1 MSLAKGRD
9 DMENNGIRGVI
20 RIVTDSDCDLPQRLL
35 DHFKIAIVPLIVRF
49 GSEDYQDGQLSME
62 AFWSKAGGEDFPQT
76 SQPSVGAFEE
86 HFKRLVD
93 QGKQVLCLT
102 LTGEHSGTFNVAC
115 LAAQRFGDR
124 VRVFDSHSISLGLGV
139 QVLEAARAVEAGRS
153 MEDVLALLEDL
164 RSRVRLTIV
173 LDTLENLRRG
183 GRADGFITALDRM
196 TQLLNIKPIINLVE
210 GRVKLVGVS
219 RSFRRGMKRV
229 LGAVEELG
237 PLEHLAVVH
246 ARNRERAEEMTEW
259 LVERVDFPRERIWLR
274 ETGAVLAS
282 HAGLGAVGVLA
293 VPARNKG

>member
-1 MSLAKGRD
+1 
-9 DMENNGIRGVI
+9 MENKDIRDVI
-20 RIVTDSDCDLPQRLL
+20 RIVTDSDCDIPQRLL
-35 DHFKIAIVPLIVRF
+35 KRFKIAIVPLIVRF

-62 AFWSKAGGEDFPQT
+62 AFWKKAGEGDFPQT
-76 SQPSVGAFEE
+76 SQPSMGVFEE

-124 VRVFDSHSISLGLGV
+124 VRVFDSKSISFGLGV
-139 QVLEAARAVEAGRS
+139 QVLEAARAVEAGCS

-164 RSRVRLTIV
+164 RARVHLTIV

-219 RSFRRGMKRV
+219 RSFRRGMRRV
-229 LGAVEELG
+229 LSAVEELG
-237 PLEHLAVVH
+237 PLEHLAVMH
-246 ARNRERAEEMTEW
+246 ARNRERAEEMVDW

-293 VPARNKG
+293 VPAKDKVKG